1 VSCGLAALVCRELVL
16 PYCLLAAVLAGW
28 QRRWRE
34 LAAWGVG
41 LACYGVFLAWHAS
54 MVFSLVLPT
63 DRAHPEGWIQFG
75 GLPFVISICQMNAY
89 LLILPQWITAIY
101 LCLSMLG
108 FAGWN
113 TPFGRRAGATVGG
126 YLLGLMVVGHDFN
139 QYWGAML
146 APLLCFGFARSFA
159 ALHGLWQ
166 ACTWPV
172 LLTRV
177 TSRAGGPAMVP

>member
-1 VSCGLAALVCRELVL
+1 
-16 PYCLLAAVLAGW
+16 
-28 QRRWRE
+28 
-34 LAAWGVG
+34 
-41 LACYGVFLAWHAS
+41 

-177 TSRAGGPAMVP
+177 TSGAGGPAMVP